1 MAALLVFT
9 TRWDSVLVV
18 GLLVERAVRDAAC
31 VIVSPIHCLAR
42 TFGRLFIRRLVG
54 NRLILLIVR
63 PRLFWHR
70 RASGDTVASGMPDPA
85 IAFVGVS
92 FGRGGDRAVLI
103 DFSLEVAPGEVFALV
118 GRSGAG
124 KSTILKLVNRLLVP
138 TAGQVTVDGRP
149 TLEWDPIALRR
160 HIGYVLQDVGLFP
173 HMTIGANV
181 GMPLRLAGW
190 PEERTAVQVARMLE
204 LVGLPAQHFEMR
216 WPDQLSGGQR
226 QRAGVARALAV
237 DPPIL
242 LMDEPFGALD
252 PMTRAELHREFHR
265 IQARVRKTIVI
276 VTHDMG
282 EAFALA
288 DRIGVVDEGRLVAC
302 EAPSAIARSRDP
314 QVRQLLDAMP
324 AVDRIARPHPE
335 REASGFATP
344 PADGS
349 GEPPRW

>member
-1 MAALLVFT
+1 MTALLVFAS
-9 TRWDSVLVV
+9 RRNAILVV
-18 GLLVERAVRDAAC
+18 GLLGERAVRNAAC
-31 VIVSPIHCLAR
+31 AVVRRTDCFAR
-42 TFGRLFIRRLVG
+42 TLGWLFVRRLIR

-92 FGRGGDRAVLI
+92 FGRGGDRAVLT

-138 TAGQVTVDGRP
+138 TAGQVTVDGRA

-190 PEERTAVQVARMLE
+190 PDERIAAQVARMLD
-204 LVGLPAQHFEMR
+204 LVGLPAQQFQTR

-226 QRAGVARALAV
+226 QRSGVARALAV

-265 IQARVRKTIVI
+265 IQNRVRKTVVI

-302 EAPSAIARSRDP
+302 EAPSEIARSRDP
-314 QVRQLLDAMP
+314 HVRQLLDAMP
-324 AVDRIARPHPE
+324 AAFADARTDR
-335 REASGFATP
+335 
-344 PADGS
+344 S
-349 GEPPRW
+349 GERPRC